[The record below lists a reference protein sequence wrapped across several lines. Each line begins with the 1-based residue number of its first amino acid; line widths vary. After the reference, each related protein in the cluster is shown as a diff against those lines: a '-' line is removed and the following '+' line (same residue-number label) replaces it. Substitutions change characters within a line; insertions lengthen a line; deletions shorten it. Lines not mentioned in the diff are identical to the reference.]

1 MKTNRRLAAFLLS
14 LACAGAA
21 VAAPGDG
28 APAKGQL
35 LDVSRIQAVVGQQLD
50 LARIAQEDMARERQ
64 GQPQRFAIPERVSF
78 TPQNSGNW
86 ENLGNG
92 QMTWRL
98 RVVGQHDTRSLNLG
112 FSTFKLSPG
121 ARLEVYGSDGSK
133 ANTTR
138 PFTAA
143 DNEDHGELWTP
154 VIPTN
159 DLIVQLT
166 VPAAEAD
173 KVKLELGWINQGY
186 RGFGTIPSGTY
197 VESGSCNMDV
207 ACLGAGD
214 TWREEMR
221 AVGVISTGGSTFC
234 TGSLVNNTAGDRKMY
249 FMTAA
254 HCSITASNAA
264 SLVVYWNYQNS
275 FCRTPGSSQSG
286 AAGDG
291 SLTQFHTGSFHRA
304 TSAASDFT
312 LVEMDDPAVT
322 AYNHYWAGWN
332 RSTGDF
338 TCTAGAPCVAI
349 HHPSTD
355 EKRITYVTTNTA
367 TTSYSGT
374 TSPGNGTH
382 VWAHWATDPPGP
394 FTVPGVTE
402 GGSSGSPLYDANGRF
417 IGQLHGGPSGC
428 GATGDNLSDYYGR
441 FSVSWTGGGTNSTRL
456 SNWLDAGNTG
466 ATTTN
471 GLDTGGGGGNTAPS
485 VSITSPAN
493 GSSFAVGASVSFTGT
508 ATDTQD
514 GTLTS
519 SLSWSSSINGAIGT
533 GGSFS
538 TSSLSAGTHTI
549 TASVTDSGG
558 LPGSSSI
565 TVNINAGTTAL
576 TNGVPVTGISGATG
590 SNRFYTLAVPAG
602 ATNLSFTTSGG
613 TGDADLY
620 VRFGSAPTTTTA
632 DCSSTS
638 GTNAESCPFASPS
651 TGTYHVL
658 LYGYAAYSGV
668 TLTGSYT
675 TGGGGPVTV
684 TFYSVAAQDGRL
696 YETTETS
703 NVGDVGNSTDNTTSS
718 LRIGDFSDDTQYKA
732 LVSFDTSSIPDTA
745 TVTAA
750 TLRVK
755 RGVLSG
761 TSPFTTHGTCTVD
774 MSNAFGGS
782 TAFAAADFQAAAGT
796 SGVATMSNPA
806 SNGTFSTGTLS
817 AAGRTAVNKTGT
829 TQFRFYMTTDDNDDN
844 GTDYMGFYSGEAAAG
859 NRPELVITYTP

>member
-1 MKTNRRLAAFLLS
+1 MKTNRRFAAFLLS

-21 VAAPGDG
+21 VAAPGE
-28 APAKGQL
+28 APKGQL
-35 LDVSRIQAVVGQQLD
+35 LDVSRLNAVVGQPLD
-50 LARIAQEDMARERQ
+50 LARIAQEDVARERK
-64 GQPQRFAIPERVSF
+64 GEPQRFAIPERVAYN
-78 TPQNSGNW
+78 TANSGNW

-92 QMTWRL
+92 QLSWRL
-98 RVVGQHDTRSLNLG
+98 RVVGGHDTTSLNLG
-112 FSTFKLSPG
+112 FSRFKLSPN
-121 ARLEVYGSDGSK
+121 ARLEIYGADGRK
-133 ANTTR
+133 ETTTR

-166 VPAAEAD
+166 VPAAEREAF
-173 KVKLELGWINQGY
+173 KLELGWINQGY
-186 RGFGTIPSGTY
+186 RGFGTIPSVTY
-197 VESGSCNMDV
+197 IESGSCNMDV
-207 ACLGAGD
+207 ACLDAGD

-234 TGSLVNNTAGDRKMY
+234 TGSLVNNTAGDKKMY

-254 HCSITASNAA
+254 HCSITTSNAA

-304 TSAASDFT
+304 TSATSDFT
-312 LVEMDDPAVT
+312 LVELDDPAVT

-332 RSTGDF
+332 RATGDF
-338 TCTAGAPCVAI
+338 TCTAAAPCVAI

-374 TSPGNGTH
+374 TSPGNGSH

-402 GGSSGSPLYDANGRF
+402 GGSSGSPLYDSAGRF

-441 FSVSWTGGGTNSTRL
+441 FSVSWTGGGTSSTRL

-466 ATTTN
+466 VTTLN
-471 GLDTGGGGGNTAPS
+471 GIDTGGGGGNTAPS

-493 GSSFAVGASVSFTGT
+493 GSSFTVGASVSFSGT

-514 GTLTS
+514 GTLTG

-590 SNRFYTLAVPAG
+590 SNRFYTLAVPSG

-620 VRFGSAPTTTTA
+620 VRFGSQPTTTTS

-638 GTNAESCPFASPS
+638 GTNTESCAFASPS
-651 TGTYHVL
+651 VGTYHVL

-675 TGGGGPVTV
+675 TGGGPVTV

-718 LRIGDFSDDTQYKA
+718 LRVGDFSDDTQYKA
-732 LVSFDTSSIPDTA
+732 LVSFDTSSLPDTA
-745 TVTAA
+745 TITAA

-755 RGVLSG
+755 RGVVSG

-796 SGVATMSNPA
+796 AGVATMSHA
-806 SNGTFSTGTLS
+806 TTNGTFSTGTLS
-817 AAGRTAVNKTGT
+817 AAGRTAINKTGT